1 MSEKVTAFWPVEIGR
16 FKYLFFVAN
25 WNDYSSSITES
36 LEKNLE
42 IFGKDL
48 ALKGKVIQSYK
59 EAKGQTFEEVKTKK
73 DWPYDVRARFDSEL
87 YPFMLI
93 INEGFERFDPQAN
106 EWSIVWFSDFRDNPN
121 SISEIFGT
129 LLKRIRENENL
140 FDYFKALAK
149 KQASKKFIGYFEMKP
164 GIAGFS
170 VDVKAILADF
180 VGSIK
185 KRSKR

>member
-1 MSEKVTAFWPVEIGR
+1 MKKVTAFWPVEIGR

-25 WNDYSSSITES
+25 WNDYTNSITES

-59 EAKGQTFEEVKTKK
+59 EAREQTFEEVKTKK

-93 INEGFERFDPQAN
+93 INESFERFDPQAN

-121 SISEIFGT
+121 SVSEIFGHASQKSRGEGKSLR
-129 LLKRIRENENL
+129 LLQSLGKETSFQKVYWILRDE
-140 FDYFKALAK
+140 A
-149 KQASKKFIGYFEMKP
+149 GYCWFLSRRKSHTRGLSWLNTGTP
-164 GIAGFS
+164 
-170 VDVKAILADF
+170 
-180 VGSIK
+180 
-185 KRSKR
+185 